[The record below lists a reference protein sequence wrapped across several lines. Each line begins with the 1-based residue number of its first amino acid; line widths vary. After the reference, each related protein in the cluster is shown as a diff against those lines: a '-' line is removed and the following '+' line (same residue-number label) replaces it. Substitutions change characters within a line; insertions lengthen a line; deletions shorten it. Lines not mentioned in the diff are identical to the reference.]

1 MLLKVCAALLCAG
14 TLGSLS
20 IRAERLME
28 PSAVLP
34 DGAVW
39 ALAFFALWM
48 LYTRWFGL
56 KNPFR
61 PIRLWVLSAVFAGVM
76 TLGQS
81 FASLGTAEWVTG
93 HPMSALAFFTGRVPL
108 YAAGMRLLLDALMKP
123 RAQEV
128 RTVSGWKT
136 GALLWLCWLPWYLCL
151 FPGTVSND
159 SVSQMKILLGLAP
172 LTNANP
178 ICQTGMVGLF
188 MQLGNLIGGPDAGV
202 ALYCITQSVLMAWL
216 LGTLMAEMEQSAAPR
231 ALVWGSFLFYAVC
244 PVFPVFAFC
253 VGKDT
258 NFAMA
263 VLFLMLESWRI
274 TRGRGCWLRVSIAAV
289 GCVLL
294 RNPGIYLS
302 VLTLALL
309 LLWSIRKGLWRAPL
323 CGLLSAVIV
332 FAALHLLVLP
342 SFDIAPMPETE
353 EYSIPLQQVARVAA
367 SDGFTP
373 EQEAAFAGVLPVEKL
388 KAAYN
393 GELSD
398 PVKDLWYQDA
408 SDEAKAAFWPAWL
421 SMVKDH
427 PMTSV
432 SATFH
437 NTYGYLY
444 PGYVST
450 IKPTLLIGN
459 QATRT
464 ANVHGLYD
472 YSVNPLSTRLKAF
485 TDQLNE
491 NPLYRIVVSPGLYGW
506 ITLLAA
512 VWLMSRK
519 TKREL
524 ICAVPALFTLAGC
537 MLSAVNGYFRYAMPL
552 YMSAPM
558 LIWLMAQPRDMLA
571 K

>member
-1 MLLKVCAALLCAG
+1 M
-14 TLGSLS
+14 
-20 IRAERLME
+20 
-28 PSAVLP
+28 
-34 DGAVW
+34 
-39 ALAFFALWM
+39 
-48 LYTRWFGL
+48 
-56 KNPFR
+56 
-61 PIRLWVLSAVFAGVM
+61 
-76 TLGQS
+76 
-81 FASLGTAEWVTG
+81 
-93 HPMSALAFFTGRVPL
+93 
-108 YAAGMRLLLDALMKP
+108 
-123 RAQEV
+123 
-128 RTVSGWKT
+128 
-136 GALLWLCWLPWYLCL
+136 
-151 FPGTVSND
+151 
-159 SVSQMKILLGLAP
+159 
-172 LTNANP
+172 
-178 ICQTGMVGLF
+178 
-188 MQLGNLIGGPDAGV
+188 
-202 ALYCITQSVLMAWL
+202 
-216 LGTLMAEMEQSAAPR
+216 
-231 ALVWGSFLFYAVC
+231 
-244 PVFPVFAFC
+244 
-253 VGKDT
+253 
-258 NFAMA
+258 
-263 VLFLMLESWRI
+263 
-274 TRGRGCWLRVSIAAV
+274 
-289 GCVLL
+289 
-294 RNPGIYLS
+294 
-302 VLTLALL
+302 
-309 LLWSIRKGLWRAPL
+309 
-323 CGLLSAVIV
+323 
-332 FAALHLLVLP
+332 
-342 SFDIAPMPETE
+342 
-353 EYSIPLQQVARVAA
+353 
-367 SDGFTP
+367 
-373 EQEAAFAGVLPVEKL
+373 FAGVLPVEKL

-485 TDQLNE
+485 TDRLNE

-558 LIWLMAQPRDMLA
+558 LIWLMAQTRDTLA